1 MPAKCWVTG
10 PVCRG
15 TPPAGWG
22 PGLPRHRTW
31 TSHSH
36 DWCPLAA
43 HRRSGDSGITQNW
56 SRLRMCRV
64 RWYNTYLWEKSKRV
78 LQCPRVNYAVCC
90 LPPRYFKSHKFFKK
104 RHYTFSPASHF
115 LKKQRKNYK
124 ICSIIR
130 YLTSQISN
138 IVLVTFLAWV
148 SPVQVPEAEGWVCR
162 QQQSLF
168 AVKTLTIKSKW
179 NASGK
184 TVTHFPP
191 SLTI

>member
-124 ICSIIR
+124 ICSIVR

-138 IVLVTFLAWV
+138 IVLVKKKK
-148 SPVQVPEAEGWVCR
+148 
-162 QQQSLF
+162 
-168 AVKTLTIKSKW
+168 KTKE
-179 NASGK
+179 
-184 TVTHFPP
+184 HF
-191 SLTI
+191 